1 MSIDL
6 DQFPSEWKAA
16 RVIPL
21 FKKGQRSL
29 LDNYRP
35 ILILPVVSKLVE
47 RILYDQMF
55 EYLNRE
61 NLLSKHQFGF
71 RPYHSTTT
79 TLLDCTNEW
88 YANMDRGLYNLV
100 VFLDLKKAFDKVNH
114 EILLSKFQMYG
125 FQRKALN
132 LLRTSLTHR
141 TQSCQLTS
149 MLSEEREVICGIP
162 QGSILGPF
170 LFIICI
176 LNDLPNC
183 LERTTPR
190 MFADDTNLTAVGET
204 IDEVEERVSIDMMNV
219 QKWLSANKLSLNLA
233 KTEYVLIGSRYKTNN
248 VDTQQAVKIDN
259 KLIKKV
265 NNAKVLGVQLDE
277 NLSWVNTLT
286 ILAVKLHLV
295 LGLLEG

>member
-1 MSIDL
+1 MDKISAKVLQVAAPAIAHSLTEIFNMSIDL

-35 ILILPVVSKLVE
+35 ISSLPVVSKRME

-79 TLLDCTNEW
+79 TLLDCTNRW
-88 YANMDRGLYNLV
+88 LPCDMDRGLYNLV
-100 VFLDLKKAFDKVNH
+100 VFLDLKKAFDTVNH

-132 LLRTSLTHR
+132 RLRSYLTHR
-141 TQSCQLTS
+141 TQSC
-149 MLSEEREVICGIP
+149 
-162 QGSILGPF
+162 
-170 LFIICI
+170 
-176 LNDLPNC
+176 
-183 LERTTPR
+183 
-190 MFADDTNLTAVGET
+190 
-204 IDEVEERVSIDMMNV
+204 
-219 QKWLSANKLSLNLA
+219 
-233 KTEYVLIGSRYKTNN
+233 
-248 VDTQQAVKIDN
+248 
-259 KLIKKV
+259 
-265 NNAKVLGVQLDE
+265 
-277 NLSWVNTLT
+277 
-286 ILAVKLHLV
+286 
-295 LGLLEG
+295 